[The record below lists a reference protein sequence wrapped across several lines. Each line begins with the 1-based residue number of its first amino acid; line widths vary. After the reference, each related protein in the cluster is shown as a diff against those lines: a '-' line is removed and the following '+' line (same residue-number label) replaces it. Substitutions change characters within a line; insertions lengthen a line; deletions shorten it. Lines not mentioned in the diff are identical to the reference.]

1 MTTFTTTVQTM
12 FTLPQEAG
20 QTDVV
25 VNVNYLVSGVD
36 GTYTADIGFSQQ
48 FTIQQGEAF
57 TPYAQL
63 TEAQV
68 VGWAD
73 PQTVSNMQACVQG
86 QIDSMITPPVSP
98 TSQALPWVA

>member
-1 MTTFTTTVQTM
+1 MTTFTTTVTQM
-12 FTLPQEAG
+12 YTLPQEAG

-25 VNVNYLVSGVD
+25 VNVNYLVTGVD
-36 GTYTADIGFSQQ
+36 GANTADIGFSQQ

-63 TEAQV
+63 TQAQV

-73 PQTVSNMQACVQG
+73 PQTVSNMQACVHG
-86 QIDSMITPPVSP
+86 QLNSIVNPPVSP
-98 TSQALPWVA
+98 SSQPLPWSA

>member
-1 MTTFTTTVQTM
+1 VTTFTTTVSQM

-25 VNVNYLVSGVD
+25 VDVTYFVTGVD
-36 GTYTADIGFSQQ
+36 GEYTAYASFSQQ

-57 TPYAQL
+57 TPYAKL

-73 PQTVSNMQACVQG
+73 SQTVSSMETHVQAV
-86 QIDSMITPPVSP
+86 IESMINPSVSP
-98 TSQALPWVA
+98 SSQPLPWNS